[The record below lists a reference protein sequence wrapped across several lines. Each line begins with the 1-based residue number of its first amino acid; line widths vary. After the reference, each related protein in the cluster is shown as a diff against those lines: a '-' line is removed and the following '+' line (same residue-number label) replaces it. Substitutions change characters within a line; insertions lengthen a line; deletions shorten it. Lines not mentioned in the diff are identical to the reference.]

1 MQEGR
6 GKLESLVREKGKLAF
21 LSAPGGRGVM
31 LLLKFFFKAILPPLQ
46 PKQNIGE
53 NLFNNLLC
61 LTNNHSYQPVVS
73 AWCWRI
79 LPRSRLLAKGSDKC
93 AQKVGEDRVR

>member
-6 GKLESLVREKGKLAF
+6 GKLESLVRAF
-21 LSAPGGRGVM
+21 LRAPGGPGGYAS
-31 LLLKFFFKAILPPLQ
+31 LKVLFQSNFATTTTLQ